1 MTSWQSMTLSL
12 PTVTEDGRKE
22 PDDIQ
27 IYFEEPQM
35 IDNPLP
41 DQVMA
46 EKDQI
51 HLDRNFEDLCKIHGV
66 EIAKHYKVHPDLHVS
81 LVSGITTTCLRIPTC
96 LHGCIHLDESCIRD
110 WWTDNSYLYDDSSP
124 YQRTKF
130 KRLTKLT
137 KPTT

>member
-1 MTSWQSMTLSL
+1 
-12 PTVTEDGRKE
+12 
-22 PDDIQ
+22 
-27 IYFEEPQM
+27 M

-66 EIAKHYKVHPDLHVS
+66 EIAKHYKGHPDLHDEVAEWYHDYMS
-81 LVSGITTTCLRIPTC
+81 QNTHLFE
-96 LHGCIHLDESCIRD
+96 HGCIHLDESCIRD
-110 WWTDNSYLYDDSSP
+110 WWTDNSYLYDDFLSP

-130 KRLTKLT
+130 K
-137 KPTT
+137 